1 MWLFNRPCNVLL
13 KLKRLNKSS
22 ESKTQTQQD
31 ALLGVGCSSSALSKE
46 LWAWKYWRKQTAE
59 PSCQWSITTT
69 SFDTRHPPP
78 DNTPW
83 QLQTAFRFRIWTEIY
98 HRRSDKLGEAATS
111 LTGLTQSP
119 RFSFTITA
127 MWKRGSDNSF
137 WSWGNVTLSCSG
149 GIHPRAFFGNNI
161 YIHLTHES
169 KSAFP
174 FINSK
179 VWCMCDSPTLGA
191 MSPPMA
197 ASRRQIKFCSRGSSL
212 FTISERVMLSSF
224 LPFTFTS
231 SSKLVFSSHFRKCS
245 QETKAA
251 LMYLYLM
258 EHLTATKMV
267 VFYWMSEGQLFASM

>member
-83 QLQTAFRFRIWTEIY
+83 QLQTAFRFGIWTEIY

-127 MWKRGSDNSF
+127 MWNRE
-137 WSWGNVTLSCSG
+137 VTIHSG
-149 GIHPRAFFGNNI
+149 HEVMSHWAAVEGFTQERFSGITFISIWHMNQSQHFRSSTQKCDVCVT
-161 YIHLTHES
+161 HLH
-169 KSAFP
+169 
-174 FINSK
+174 
-179 VWCMCDSPTLGA
+179 W
-191 MSPPMA
+191 
-197 ASRRQIKFCSRGSSL
+197 
-212 FTISERVMLSSF
+212 ERCLLRWLQVVVRSSF
-224 LPFTFTS
+224 VQGVCHYSQFLSVSCCHLFFLLP
-231 SSKLVFSSHFRKCS
+231 LP
-245 QETKAA
+245 A
-251 LMYLYLM
+251 LQ
-258 EHLTATKMV
+258 
-267 VFYWMSEGQLFASM
+267 S